1 MPNAEN
7 TARILE
13 KIRAVENKLSPE
25 NLFWDGERDNA
36 SARKAERVLTK
47 ELNALVKELGRQPT
61 LTELYA

>member
-1 MPNAEN
+1 VPDAEN

-25 NLFWDGERDNA
+25 NLHWDGER
-36 SARKAERVLTK
+36 SKTEARKAERALTK